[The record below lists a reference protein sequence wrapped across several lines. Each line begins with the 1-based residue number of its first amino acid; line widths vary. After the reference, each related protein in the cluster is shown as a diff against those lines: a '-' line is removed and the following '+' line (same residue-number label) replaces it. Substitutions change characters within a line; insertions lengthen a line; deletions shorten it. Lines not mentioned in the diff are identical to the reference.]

1 MTNTRNRVGRAAPVA
16 SLLPQ
21 IGRKAFQRFGFAES
35 AVVARWPEI
44 VGTAY
49 AAQTT
54 PETLRFPHGRR
65 SGGTLTLAVSGAH
78 AVLVQHIEP
87 QIIERVNRFFGY
99 AAVAR
104 LAIRQTGDQ
113 TGETQRRRTPRP
125 VPVDAGLDADVVDSL
140 KPITDPELKARL
152 EDLARQ
158 IAASTGPPRIG

>member
-44 VGTAY
+44 IGAAY

-54 PETLRFPHGRR
+54 PETLRFPRGRR
-65 SGGTLTLAVSGAH
+65 SGGTLTLEVSGAH

-104 LAIRQTGDQ
+104 LAIRQTG
-113 TGETQRRRTPRP
+113 ETQRRRTPRP

-140 KPITDPELKARL
+140 KPITDPELRARL